1 MQFTRRRLRFYLET
15 SVFGSLFDFE
25 DPRRVEITRRLIE
38 EAKNAAFEAYISPL
52 VLAEIDRAPAD
63 IRQALLAA
71 VGELRLPALAESEE
85 TIRLAQDYISE
96 GVVPQ
101 RFRDDARHIAI
112 PVVYELDALIS
123 WNYRHM
129 VNLRARRTVNALNL
143 RLGYKSIEILS
154 PEEVIS
160 YGEVDS

>member
-1 MQFTRRRLRFYLET
+1 MQFTRRKLRFYLET

-25 DPRRVEITRRLIE
+25 DPARIEVTGRLID
-38 EAKNAAFEAYISPL
+38 EAKNGAFEAYISPL
-52 VLAEIDRAPAD
+52 VMAEIDRAPAD
-63 IRQALLAA
+63 IKQELLRA
-71 VGELRLPALAESEE
+71 VGDLRLPALAETEE
-85 TIRLAQDYISE
+85 TIRLAQDYIQE

-123 WNYRHM
+123 WNYKHM
-129 VNLRARRTVNALNL
+129 VNLRARRMVNALNL
-143 RLGYKSIEILS
+143 RLGYRSIEILS
-154 PEEVIS
+154 PQEVIS